1 MPPEIPDP
9 IATIRSVDIRVINIE
24 IVSSKYEMLPTNN
37 IVKTS
42 KLICMCAPEL
52 MILGRD
58 IAHVR
63 FNLLKTCMNY
73 LTDASKVVRHFE
85 RNWSGVQ
92 RPRKSLAIPFS
103 RYNFKKRAATM
114 SASGPSGHRRV
125 QRKRRCLL
133 NPQQLT
139 CATHYPMSA
148 KGQ

>member
-58 IAHVR
+58 IVHVR

-73 LTDASKVVRHFE
+73 LTDASKVVQHFE
-85 RNWSGVQ
+85 RNWSGVSGPVRASQ
-92 RPRKSLAIPFS
+92 YRSADIILKSGPLACPLLAQADIGEC
-103 RYNFKKRAATM
+103 
-114 SASGPSGHRRV
+114 SASGDV
-125 QRKRRCLL
+125 CLTP
-133 NPQQLT
+133 N
-139 CATHYPMSA
+139 S
-148 KGQ
+148 